1 MATLASTVAR
11 QIDKPTLVAFACI
24 VALVFIGALFE
35 PNFLSGVYL
44 LQQLQIASFL
54 GVVATGVMLV
64 ILLGHID
71 LSIPWTIAIGGMM
84 ATGAGGFF
92 GADAGIVL
100 AIPFGIFCGAMV
112 GVVNGLGVAYLRAP
126 AMIFT
131 LGMNAVA
138 QGLMVWHTG
147 GFAPQDRATPLMR
160 QLTVGHL
167 IPGVPNPLLIWIILG
182 AATMFMLTRTTLG
195 REIYAIGN
203 KERAV
208 FLSGVDSRRVVLIC
222 FVISGACAAATGVL
236 LAGWANRSY
245 QAMGDPY
252 LLPTIA
258 AVVLGGTNILGGRG
272 RYIGTVAGVILITI
286 LQSMLSV
293 IQPQRFFVPLGLE
306 MPADTFRQVVF
317 GVVIISMLLV
327 YGREKIL
334 AR

>member
-1 MATLASTVAR
+1 MASLAATAAR
-11 QIDKPTLVAFACI
+11 HIDRPTLVAFGCI
-24 VALVFIGALFE
+24 VVLLLLGALFE
-35 PNFLSGVYL
+35 PAFLSPVYL
-44 LQQLQIASFL
+44 VQQLQIASFL

-71 LSIPWTIAIGGMM
+71 LSIPWTIGIGGMM
-84 ATGAGGFF
+84 ATGATGFL
-92 GADAGIVL
+92 GPELGVAL
-100 AIPFGIFCGAMV
+100 AIPFGILCGAGV
-112 GVVNGLGVAYLRAP
+112 GVINGLGVAYLRAP
-126 AMIFT
+126 SMIFT

-147 GFAPQDRATPLMR
+147 GFAPQDRATGLMR
-160 QLTVGHL
+160 ELTVGHL
-167 IPGVPNPLLIWIILG
+167 VPGVPNPLLIWIILG
-182 AATMFMLTRTTLG
+182 AVTIFMLTRTTLG
-195 REIYAIGN
+195 REIYAI
-203 KERAV
+203 
-208 FLSGVDSRRVVLIC
+208 VVC
-222 FVISGACAAATGVL
+222 FIISGACAAATGVL

-317 GVVIISMLLV
+317 GVVIIGMLLI
-327 YGREKIL
+327 YGREKL
-334 AR
+334 VR